1 MGFGGVDHM
10 KKLLL
15 ILCIFSVVILILF
28 ALFFVFVV
36 SGAFAIFMS
45 NPPVPQITYGE
56 FPFTIVYEVAG
67 ETIEYNDVVICEYEG
82 IKSFGTAG
90 KKRTWSR
97 KLKSGNDCIILLQ
110 SETND
115 TSFELY
121 TPIPGLPEYYMGDF
135 QQSRAEYE
143 SSMKNTRYLGC
154 VRNGMESR
162 IKAEDAW
169 EQYHI
174 KIISITCSSPIE
186 NEFK

>member
-1 MGFGGVDHM
+1 M
-10 KKLLL
+10 KIKN
-15 ILCIFSVVILILF
+15 IIFAILIIF
-28 ALFFVFVV
+28 AVLAVVLFFILSPYIILVLGVLFEP
-36 SGAFAIFMS
+36 

-82 IKSFGTAG
+82 IESFGTAG